1 MEERG
6 EGGRGGKERGRE
18 GAGCRMGKGRGER
31 REERGERREERVGGR
46 GEGNTPESLGS
57 ARYASQ
63 RGGRQETCSW
73 S

>member
-6 EGGRGGKERGRE
+6 EGGRVLDVEWE
-18 GAGCRMGKGRGER
+18 KG
-31 REERGERREERVGGR
+31 RGERREERVGGR